1 MKNGEKKKTIGL
13 VLEDAHSDF
22 SKSIIHSVVHAMMN
36 RKDMR
41 LIVIPGRQ
49 DVDPVTV
56 VSEDIVHRYK
66 RMYNLIYPINGNTH
80 FDGLIF
86 TLPNY
91 RPFQDEIFGNV
102 PKVFVA
108 TKSDTEVTVNYNDEM
123 GIREAI
129 DYLVKIKGV
138 TKICMIGGRDENAD
152 AQKRKRIFIKS
163 LEDNG
168 LIYSETMYEKSDMSE
183 NSHAAAAKL
192 LKRNPDVQ
200 AVFCVND
207 PSACGLYDM
216 MRKKGLVPGKDIYVF
231 GFDNAA
237 MAGNMVPPLAS
248 IGCEGITLGQKALEM
263 LLDMMNGKEV
273 VSDVVPTRLFGRES
287 FDYDMYDFSAKEII
301 SVDSAFIYRFFDKCF
316 YRYRNEVVDSKEIDL
331 RRLFYEILSRML
343 RAMKDR
349 YMSEEKFEEIRKLI
363 DILFEN
369 RIMMYT
375 DSNRFVRSLTIL
387 QNSMNEIQKTIHI
400 IPGNNRLFSYMKD
413 KAIHSQALR
422 RNIESRG
429 YINGRNNIFEFLVSV
444 TRYEEPGEEALNRLI
459 ENFDKLGFI
468 NSALYLYDEPHKC
481 DFDSKITLPDKLNLK
496 CVIKGGEFFSIPK
509 ERQSC
514 SIENIFNRGELPHEK
529 KGYISYPLFYG
540 EYMFGVLVCGLT
552 RELVET
558 GEFITSQLGR
568 AIYINWIG

>member
-66 RMYNLIYPINGNTH
+66 RMYNLIYPINGSTH
-80 FDGLIF
+80 FDGIIF

-108 TKSDTEVTVNYNDEM
+108 IKSDTEVTVNYNDEM

-152 AQKRKRIFIKS
+152 AQKRKRIFIRS

-168 LIYSETMYEKSDMSE
+168 LIYSESMYEKSDMSE
-183 NSHAAAAKL
+183 NSHAAAEKL
-192 LKRNPDVQ
+192 LKSNPDVQ

-207 PSACGLYDM
+207 PSACGLYDV

-349 YMSEEKFEEIRKLI
+349 YMSEEQFEEIRKLI

-400 IPGNNRLFSYMKD
+400 IPSNNRLFSYMKD

-468 NSALYLYDEPHKC
+468 NSALYLYDEPYKC

>member
-13 VLEDAHSDF
+13 VLEDVYSDF

-36 RKDMR
+36 RKDLK
-41 LIVIPGRQ
+41 LIVVPGRQ
-49 DVDPVTV
+49 DVDEVTV
-56 VSEDIVHRYK
+56 LSEDIVHRYK
-66 RMYNLIYPINGNTH
+66 RMYNLIYKINGNIH

-91 RPFQDEIFGNV
+91 RPFQDDIFGNV

-108 TKSDTEVTVNYNDEM
+108 TTLDKEVTVNYNDEM

-152 AQKRKRIFIKS
+152 AQKRKSIFIKC

-168 LIYSETMYEKSDMSE
+168 LIYNDLMYEKSDMSE

-192 LKRNPDVQ
+192 LKNNPDAQ

-207 PSACGLYDM
+207 PTACGLYDV
-216 MRKKGLVPGKDIYVF
+216 MRKKGLIPGKDIYVF
-231 GFDNAA
+231 GFDNAS
-237 MAGNMVPPLAS
+237 MAGNMIPPLAS
-248 IGCEGITLGQKALEM
+248 IGCEGVTLGQKALEM
-263 LLDMMNGKEV
+263 LLDMMNGKKV
-273 VSDVVPTRLFGRES
+273 TSDVVPTRLFGRES
-287 FDYDMYDFSAKEII
+287 FDYDMYDFSAKEMI

-316 YRYRNEVVDSKEIDL
+316 YRYRNEVVDPKEINL
-331 RRLFYEILSRML
+331 RRLFYEIISRML
-343 RAMKDR
+343 KAMKNR
-349 YMSEEKFEEIRKLI
+349 YMSEEQFEEIRRLI
-363 DILFEN
+363 DILFDN

-375 DSNRFVRSLTIL
+375 DANRFVRSLTIL
-387 QNSMNEIQKTIHI
+387 QNSMNEIQKAIHI

-413 KAIHSQALR
+413 KAIHAQALR

-429 YINGRNNIFEFLVSV
+429 YISGRNNLFDFLVSV
-444 TRYEEPGEEALNRLI
+444 TRYEELGEGALNRLI

-468 NSALYLYDEPHKC
+468 NCALYLYDEPYKC
-481 DFDSKITLPDKLNLK
+481 DFDSEITLPERLNLK
-496 CVIKGGEFFSIPK
+496 CVIKGGEFYSIPK
-509 ERQSC
+509 DRQSC
-514 SIENIFNRGELPHEK
+514 LVENIFNRGELAATK

-540 EYMFGVLVCGLT
+540 DYLFGILVCGVT
-552 RELVET
+552 RELAET

-568 AIYINWIG
+568 AIYLNWIG